1 MDFGDVGVICLNR
14 DVEKACENC
23 PWWEWDSGKQQCL
36 NCQLAICP
44 IYRERLFGSSAAFS
58 PHPKLPV

>member
-1 MDFGDVGVICLNR
+1 MDFGDVGVICLNQ
-14 DVEKACENC
+14 DIQKACENC

-44 IYRERLFGSSAAFS
+44 LYRERLFGSGLAFW
-58 PHPKLPV
+58 PQPKLPV